1 MDADETDTPET
12 LVSLVEAATA
22 LGLRPATVKQYILRG
37 HLAAIRV
44 PRGNRTRLFVT
55 PAELKRYRRTSL
67 GGQGWT
73 TRRGSAPPAPPSPSP
88 TQIASAHDVA
98 VPSPCA

>member
-1 MDADETDTPET
+1 MLMDADQTDTPET

-37 HLAAIRV
+37 QLAAIRV

-55 PAELKRYRRTSL
+55 SAELERYRRASL

-73 TRRGSAPPAPPSPSP
+73 KRRECASEGVPDTRAP
-88 TQIASAHDVA
+88 H
-98 VPSPCA
+98 